1 MKEREPMEMDLHLP
15 VPIAHDEMNLAE
27 NPFSWLTDRPDPAVK
42 TLEFSYPLR
51 GKQATWTITGSDKYG
66 LPLPGDEDILLILI
80 QLTQERGLES
90 RALQITRQEIL
101 RRLKGD
107 KKRFSGPEYQR
118 IQDALFRIQG
128 TQISATHW
136 YNYRLRRHVN
146 FAGGI
151 IEEVVLVEEGPGRR
165 GRNDQLP
172 LSYIVWTEQFFN
184 SLRSGYVKSL
194 DLEQYLSFSRP
205 ITKKLYRFLSKK
217 FLDRKPRFE
226 MNLRVLAHEHLG
238 IQRSYPFDSYLKKV
252 FTPAHD
258 DLIRIGFLKEVEYR
272 KSKDG
277 IIVTYHR
284 GPDEMVFPA
293 RPEAP
298 APAEVEAVPADPAEA
313 PAAPLADAAL
323 VEELLRAGITPR
335 RVAEDL
341 VQRFPERA
349 PLALKYL
356 NWREAKKPP
365 AYLRTAIES
374 DWFDE
379 EIRRARE
386 REEEEERK
394 RREKQARRKRR
405 EEAQVEQESELRLKA
420 ALEALPAAAAADLR
434 TRAETNTREK
444 NPHAAHLYDRGRGKQ
459 AWRKLVDAEYRRLVL
474 NDLGESEG

>member
-1 MKEREPMEMDLHLP
+1 MNKREKIEMDIHLP

-27 NPFSWLTDRPDPAVK
+27 NPFSWLTDRPNPTVK

-66 LPLPGDEDILLILI
+66 LPLPGDEDILLVLL
-80 QLTQERGLES
+80 QLTQERGLEN
-90 RALQITRQEIL
+90 RVLQITRQDIL

-128 TQISATHW
+128 TQLSATHW

-165 GRNDQLP
+165 GRSGQLP

-194 DLEQYLSFSRP
+194 DLELYLSLSRP
-205 ITKKLYRFLSKK
+205 VTKKLYRFLSKK
-217 FLDRKPRFE
+217 FIDRKPKFE

-252 FTPAHD
+252 FIPAHD
-258 DLIRIGFLKEVEYR
+258 DLVRIGFLKEVEYR

-277 IIVTYHR
+277 VIVTYHR
-284 GPDEMVFPA
+284 GEDERAFPIRQEPTPLPDPETEPA
-293 RPEAP
+293 R
-298 APAEVEAVPADPAEA
+298 ADSSD
-313 PAAPLADAAL
+313 ADAKNSGESAI
-323 VEELLRAGITPR
+323 VEEFLKIGIAPR

-341 VQRFPERA
+341 VRRFPERA

-356 NWREAKKPP
+356 NWREAKNPP
-365 AYLRTAIES
+365 AYLRAALEA
-374 DWFDE
+374 DWFEE
-379 EIRRARE
+379 EIRRAME
-386 REEEEERK
+386 REQEDQKRQRK
-394 RREKQARRKRR
+394 SSRRKPQPELSKEDR
-405 EEAQVEQESELRLKA
+405 EAKVRLQAMLDAVSREAETELRA
-420 ALEALPAAAAADLR
+420 
-434 TRAETNTREK
+434 RAEANVRDK
-444 NPHAAHLYDRGRGKQ
+444 SPHVAQLYDRGRGKN
-459 AWRKLVDAEYRRLVL
+459 AWHKLIDAEFQRLVVIR
-474 NDLGESEG
+474 G